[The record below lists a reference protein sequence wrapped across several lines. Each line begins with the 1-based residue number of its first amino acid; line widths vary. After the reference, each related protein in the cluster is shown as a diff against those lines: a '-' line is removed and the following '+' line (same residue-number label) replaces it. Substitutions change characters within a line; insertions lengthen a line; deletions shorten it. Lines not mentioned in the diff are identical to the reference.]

1 MLILNCSRYYYL
13 LGYLRRGLKMAAPKI
28 SAQQQRKIEV
38 VLTKWTGKLTW
49 EALVERIKLELD
61 IETTRQTLCTY
72 SGINVC
78 FKKKKVQ
85 LRGITPSLY
94 TVVTASDVK
103 LVEQIERLKAEVS
116 ILEKNNAEQL
126 RLIERIFANA
136 KAIPNLDLRAL
147 IKIRPEE
154 MLRK

>member
-1 MLILNCSRYYYL
+1 
-13 LGYLRRGLKMAAPKI
+13 MAAPKI

-49 EALVERIKLELD
+49 EALVGRIKLELD

-72 SGINVC
+72 AGINVC
-78 FKKKKVQ
+78 FKRKKVQ
-85 LRGITPSLY
+85 LRGTTTPLY

-126 RLIERIFANA
+126 RMIERIFANA